1 MEDTQYTPWLE
12 LGIDELAYYKKRFL
26 ETCAELAAWKAE
38 AMAAREFIGV
48 MAKRLGELAHDEEL
62 EDESKKVFWQYLAA
76 RVKDGE

>member
-1 MEDTQYTPWLE
+1 MNDTQYTPWLE

-38 AMAAREFIGV
+38 AMEAREFIAEVDTWWCDG
-48 MAKRLGELAHDEEL
+48 LLFTELYSD
-62 EDESKKVFWQYLAA
+62 FRTYLAA